1 VSEDIGVEA
10 ARREG
15 GDVSDAS
22 SAAGRAGERSVG
34 DGAALATED
43 LPEQLR
49 RDAATLAER
58 ARALGADRVAPL
70 TAAGVAVDERV
81 RLKCLVPRCS
91 SYGKN
96 LMCPPAVPAPA
107 ELRAALARYS
117 VALVVQQPIP
127 ADAAAAEEA
136 FAGRTYAGARATD
149 GARRGDADVDGGDA
163 GGDGGNVGGGEAGG
177 GRVEVDGVRSSQ
189 LAFAALMTELER
201 AAFGL
206 GYRFAA
212 AFAGGECVLCE
223 ECVGQGS
230 GAPCKHPF
238 EARPSAEALGVDLVA
253 TARAAGLDVQF
264 PAADDARW
272 TGLLL
277 ID

>member
-1 VSEDIGVEA
+1 MTHDIGGAGVTDHTATVPEGVPEA
-10 ARREG
+10 
-15 GDVSDAS
+15 
-22 SAAGRAGERSVG
+22 
-34 DGAALATED
+34 
-43 LPEQLR
+43 LR

-70 TAAGVAVDERV
+70 PAAGVVVDERV

-107 ELRAALARYS
+107 EMRAALARYRL
-117 VALVVQQPIP
+117 ALVVQQPIP
-127 ADAAAAEEA
+127 VDAAAAEET
-136 FAGRTYAGARATD
+136 FAGRTYAEARALE
-149 GARRGDADVDGGDA
+149 GGCD
-163 GGDGGNVGGGEAGG
+163 
-177 GRVEVDGVRSSQ
+177 EVDGVRSSQ
-189 LAFAALMTELER
+189 LEFAALMTELER

-206 GYRFAA
+206 GHRFAA

-230 GAPCKHPF
+230 GAPCVHPF

-253 TARAAGLDVQF
+253 TARAAGLDVEF

>member
-1 VSEDIGVEA
+1 MTDDIGGAGVTDDIGGA
-10 ARREG
+10 GVTDATARVPEG
-15 GDVSDAS
+15 V
-22 SAAGRAGERSVG
+22 
-34 DGAALATED
+34 
-43 LPEQLR
+43 PEGLR

-58 ARALGADRVAPL
+58 ARALGAERVAPL
-70 TAAGVAVDERV
+70 AAAGVVVDERV

-107 ELRAALARYS
+107 EMRAALARYR

-127 ADAAAAEEA
+127 ADAAAADEA
-136 FAGRTYAGARATD
+136 FAGRTYAEARALD
-149 GARRGDADVDGGDA
+149 GGHEVVRGDGVRESGR
-163 GGDGGNVGGGEAGG
+163 
-177 GRVEVDGVRSSQ
+177 RVEVDGVKRSQ
-189 LAFAALMTELER
+189 LDFAALMTELER

-230 GAPCKHPF
+230 GAPCVHPF

-253 TARAAGLDVQF
+253 TAQAAGLDVQF

>member
-1 VSEDIGVEA
+1 MTDDIGGAGVTEETATALEGVPEA
-10 ARREG
+10 
-15 GDVSDAS
+15 
-22 SAAGRAGERSVG
+22 
-34 DGAALATED
+34 
-43 LPEQLR
+43 LR

-70 TAAGVAVDERV
+70 PAAGVVVDERV

-107 ELRAALARYS
+107 EMRAALARYRA
-117 VALVVQQPIP
+117 ALVVQQPIP
-127 ADAAAAEEA
+127 ADAAAAEAA
-136 FAGRTYAGARATD
+136 FAGRTYAEARALE
-149 GARRGDADVDGGDA
+149 GGRE
-163 GGDGGNVGGGEAGG
+163 GVRESG
-177 GRVEVDGVRSSQ
+177 GRVEVGGVKRSQ
-189 LAFAALMTELER
+189 LDFAALMTELER

-253 TARAAGLDVQF
+253 TAQAAGLDVTF

-272 TGLLL
+272 TGLLFV
-277 ID
+277 D

>member
-1 VSEDIGVEA
+1 VT
-10 ARREG
+10 
-15 GDVSDAS
+15 DAS
-22 SAAGRAGERSVG
+22 TAAGPVEESARGIEA
-34 DGAALATED
+34 
-43 LPEQLR
+43 LPEALR
-49 RDAATLAER
+49 RDAATLVER

-70 TAAGVAVDERV
+70 PAAGVVVDERV

-96 LMCPPAVPAPA
+96 LMCPPAVPAPD
-107 ELRAALARYS
+107 EMRAALARYRL
-117 VALVVQQPIP
+117 ALVVQQRIP
-127 ADAAAAEEA
+127 ANRAAADEA
-136 FAGRTYAGARATD
+136 FAGRTYAEGRAE
-149 GARRGDADVDGGDA
+149 GGRD
-163 GGDGGNVGGGEAGG
+163 GDGDGRVAVGGVLA
-177 GRVEVDGVRSSQ
+177 SQ
-189 LAFAALMTELER
+189 AAFARLMSALER

-253 TARAAGLDVQF
+253 TAQAAGLDVTF